1 MKYAICNQFFIT
13 FLEDISCTFT
23 LPKLFVT
30 IKTDTMDKKITGY
43 WNEKKEKLKQ
53 KYEIIND
60 EDLGFC
66 EGKEKEMMEILGYK
80 LGKSKQELLQII
92 VTL

>member
-1 MKYAICNQFFIT
+1 MNENI
-13 FLEDISCTFT
+13 
-23 LPKLFVT
+23 V
-30 IKTDTMDKKITGY
+30 GY
-43 WNEKKEKLKQ
+43 WSEKKEKLKQ
-53 KYEIIND
+53 KFPNITD
-60 EDLGFC
+60 EDLSYS

>member
-1 MKYAICNQFFIT
+1 MN
-13 FLEDISCTFT
+13 EN
-23 LPKLFVT
+23 VV
-30 IKTDTMDKKITGY
+30 GY
-43 WNEKKEKLKQ
+43 WSEKKEKLKQ
-53 KYEIIND
+53 KFPNITAEY
-60 EDLGFC
+60 LSYR

>member
-1 MKYAICNQFFIT
+1 MN
-13 FLEDISCTFT
+13 
-23 LPKLFVT
+23 VHVV
-30 IKTDTMDKKITGY
+30 GY
-43 WNEKKEKLKQ
+43 WSEKKEKLKQ
-53 KYEIIND
+53 KFPNITD
-60 EDLGFC
+60 EDLSYS